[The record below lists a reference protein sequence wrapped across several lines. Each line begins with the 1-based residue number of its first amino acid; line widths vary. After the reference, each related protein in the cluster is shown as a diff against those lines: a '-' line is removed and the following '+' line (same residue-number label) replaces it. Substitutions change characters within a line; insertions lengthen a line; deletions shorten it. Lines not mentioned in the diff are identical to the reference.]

1 MGKTSDM
8 KASRRIYYIDLAR
21 FIAIISITLNH
32 AVSRS
37 FDIYGDNLAEFN
49 ELPVYMTIIKCVTYV
64 FSRIGVPLFLM
75 ISGALMLPRDYTQPE
90 KIKGFVKGNW
100 LNLFIT
106 TEIWLVIMFWFLN
119 MTHGSDLR
127 THGLGR
133 ALFSFVE
140 NQLFVNQT
148 TFPSMWYMPMI
159 LCVYLM
165 IPIISVAVN
174 KIDRKYFI
182 LPLAIAVVSGMIVP
196 TFNAG
201 LEAAGSYRSVDF
213 ALSITDLFS
222 VYLIPLVMGYFVS
235 QGVLKKLSNIVV
247 ITVSATSF
255 ILVCAFQF
263 WIYTTGS
270 NYSVRYESLGLL
282 ICSVFLF
289 EALRRIKNS
298 TGTHKIVTE
307 ISKISFA
314 IYFLHIIIMTVLQ
327 KVLYEFPI
335 DNKLIA
341 LIILEVGSFIGSIII
356 IEILKKI
363 PVIKKHLFMI
373 KD

>member
-1 MGKTSDM
+1 MGKSSNPT
-8 KASRRIYYIDLAR
+8 ASHRIYYIDFAR
-21 FIAIISITLNH
+21 FIAIISITMNH

-37 FDIYGDNLAEFN
+37 FDIYGDNLAEYN
-49 ELPVYMTIIKCVTYV
+49 EMPVYMSVIKCVLYI

-75 ISGALMLPRDYTQPE
+75 ISGALMLPRDYTKPD
-90 KIKGFVKGNW
+90 KIKKFVKGNW

-106 TEIWLVIMFWFLN
+106 TEIWLAIMFWFLN

-127 THGLGR
+127 EHGIGR

-165 IPIISVAVN
+165 IPIVSVAVN
-174 KIDRKYFI
+174 KIDKKYFI
-182 LPLAIAVVSGMIVP
+182 LPMAIAVISGMIVP
-196 TFNAG
+196 IFNAG
-201 LEAAGSYRSVDF
+201 LEASGSYRSIDF

-222 VYLIPLVMGYFVS
+222 VYLLPLIMGYFVS
-235 QGVLKKLSNIVV
+235 QGLLEKLSNTVV
-247 ITVSATSF
+247 ITVSAVSF
-255 ILVCAFQF
+255 VFVTAFQF
-263 WIYTTGS
+263 WIFTTGS
-270 NYSVRYESLGLL
+270 NYSIRYESFGLL
-282 ICSVFLF
+282 ICSVFMF
-289 EALRRIKNS
+289 EALRRIKN
-298 TGTHKIVTE
+298 GKNKIVTE

-314 IYFLHIIIMTVLQ
+314 IYFLHIIVMTVLQ
-327 KVLYEFPI
+327 KVLYEFPV
-335 DNKLIA
+335 DNKLIR
-341 LIILEVGSFIGSIII
+341 LTILEVGSFIGSIII
-356 IEILKKI
+356 IEIFKKI